1 MKLLYQTH
9 SPYARKV
16 LVAIHEIGLADSV
29 EVIHHETSPTRRNED
44 VYALN
49 PLGKVPV
56 LINDDGLVLF
66 DSVVIADY
74 LSTLPG
80 GNVLIPAT
88 GKARWDTLRLQAA
101 AQGIADSGIVVRWET
116 ERRPEPV
123 RWATMRDAQ
132 LQKIIAACDFAEKEA
147 ALEGLPLIG
156 EVALATT
163 LNWVEFR
170 NIYPF
175 TEGRPRLAAWYA
187 EFCLRQ
193 SMQATSFSGETHD

>member
-9 SPYARKV
+9 SPYARKI
-16 LVAIHEIGLADSV
+16 LVAIHEIGFADRV

-56 LINDDGLVLF
+56 LINGDGLALF

-80 GNVLIPAT
+80 GGMLIPAT
-88 GKARWDTLRLQAA
+88 GKARWETLRLQTA
-101 AQGIADSGIVVRWET
+101 AQGISDSGIVVRWET

-123 RWATMRDAQ
+123 RWAIMRDAQ

-147 ALEGLPLIG
+147 VLEGLPLIG
-156 EVALATT
+156 EIALATT
-163 LNWVEFR
+163 LSWIEFR

-175 TEGRPRLAAWYA
+175 AEGRPRLAAWYA
-187 EFCLRQ
+187 QYCQRP
-193 SMQATSFSGETHD
+193 SMQATAFSGETHD